1 MGPFREPRDAPLGAG
16 PRAGFPLSRTL
27 KWAQPVAG
35 GVPVGLVYHED
46 FLRYDFGEDHALRQV
61 RVRLARD
68 LISDYGLLTEAEEIR
83 PDPATEDAVRRVHAA
98 DYVSV
103 VRDLSVHPKGV
114 SYEHGLGTADNPVF
128 AGMYEAA
135 LLHVGGTLRACE
147 EVASGRRTRAMDLG
161 GGFHHA
167 MPDKASGFCIFNDL
181 AVGLRSLLDD
191 HRLARVLYVDVDAHH
206 ADGVQT
212 IFYDD
217 PRVLTIS
224 LHEDGHYLFPGTGF
238 TDEIGA
244 GAGRGYSVN
253 VPLPPYTRDV
263 SYLYAFQEIVP
274 PLARAFKPQL
284 IVSQLGAD
292 GHHLDP
298 LTHLMLTTE
307 TYEAVGKMLD
317 DLSQELCGGRWVA
330 TGGGGY
336 EVTAVPRVWTVLF
349 STLLGRELEDA
360 LPVEWLKECNR
371 VAGSVPGDKSL
382 RDHARADEE
391 AHVPRAAKRTVDE
404 LRRTVFPLHGIA

>member
-1 MGPFREPRDAPLGAG
+1 MAP
-16 PRAGFPLSRTL
+16 
-27 KWAQPVAG
+27 
-35 GVPVGLVYHED
+35 GLVYHGD
-46 FLRYDFGEDHALRQV
+46 LLGYDFGEDHALRQI
-61 RVRLARD
+61 RIRLARD
-68 LISDYGLLTEAEEIR
+68 LIAAYGLVKESDELV
-83 PDPATEDAVRRVHAA
+83 PAPAAEDAILRVHTPA
-98 DYVSV
+98 YVSV
-103 VRDLSVHPKGV
+103 VKELSAAPSRV

-128 AGMYEAA
+128 GGMYEAA
-135 LLHVGGTLRACE
+135 LLHAGATLRACD
-147 EVASGRRTRAMDLG
+147 EVASGKRDRAMTLG

-167 MPDKASGFCIFNDL
+167 MPDRASGFCLFNDL
-181 AVGLRSLLDD
+181 AVGLRFLLDE
-191 HRLARVLYVDVDAHH
+191 RKLRRILYVDVDAHH
-206 ADGVQT
+206 ADGVQA
-212 IFYDD
+212 IFSED
-217 PRVLTIS
+217 PRVLKIS

-238 TDEIGA
+238 TDEVGA

-274 PLARAFKPQL
+274 PLARAFKPDV

-307 TYEAVGKMLD
+307 TYEAVGVLLD
-317 DLSQELCGGRWVA
+317 GLSRELCGGRWIA

-349 STLLGRELEDA
+349 STMAGRELEDA
-360 LPVEWLKECNR
+360 LPVEWLKECNHL
-371 VAGSVPGDKSL
+371 VGSVPGDKSL
-382 RDHARADEE
+382 RDHVHAEEE
-391 AHVPRAAKRTVDE
+391 AHVPRAAKRTVED

>member
-1 MGPFREPRDAPLGAG
+1 MA
-16 PRAGFPLSRTL
+16 
-27 KWAQPVAG
+27 
-35 GVPVGLVYHED
+35 VGLVFHED
-46 FLRYDFGEDHALRQV
+46 YLRYDFGEDHALRQV

-68 LISDYGLLTEAEEIR
+68 LIADYGLLAEADEIH
-83 PDPATEDAVRRVHAA
+83 PDPASEGAVRRVHSPE
-98 DYVSV
+98 YVSV
-103 VRDLSVHPKGV
+103 VRDLSVHPKAV
-114 SYEHGLGTADNPVF
+114 AYEHGLGTADNPVF
-128 AGMYEAA
+128 GGMYEAT

-147 EVASGRRTRAMDLG
+147 DVAVGRRTRAMSLG

-181 AVGLRSLLDD
+181 AVGLRCLLDD
-191 HRLARVLYVDVDAHH
+191 HKLTRILYVDVDAHH
-206 ADGVQT
+206 ADGVQA

-238 TDEIGA
+238 TDEIGT

-274 PLARAFKPQL
+274 PLARAFKPEL
-284 IVSQLGAD
+284 ILSQLGAD
-292 GHHLDP
+292 GHYLDP

-307 TYEAVGKMLD
+307 TYEAVGMMLD
-317 DLSQELCGGRWVA
+317 SLSKELCGGRWVA

-349 STLLGRELEDA
+349 STMLGHELEDA
-360 LPVEWLKECNR
+360 LPVEWLKECNHA
-371 VAGSVPGDKSL
+371 AGAVPGDKSL
-382 RDHARADEE
+382 RDHAHAEEE

-404 LRRTVFPLHGIA
+404 LRKTVFPLHGIT

>member
-1 MGPFREPRDAPLGAG
+1 MA
-16 PRAGFPLSRTL
+16 
-27 KWAQPVAG
+27 
-35 GVPVGLVYHED
+35 VGLVYHED
-46 FLRYDFGEDHALRQV
+46 FLRYDFGTDHALRQI

-68 LISDYGLLTEAEEIR
+68 LIAAYGLFKEAEEIV
-83 PDPATEDAVRRVHAA
+83 PAPASEDEVRRVHAP

-103 VRDLSVHPKGV
+103 VRDLSIHPQGV

-128 AGMYEAA
+128 GGMYEAA

-147 EVASGRRTRAMDLG
+147 EVASGKRTRAMSLG

-167 MPDKASGFCIFNDL
+167 MVDRASGFCIFNDL
-181 AVGLRSLLDD
+181 AVGLRSLVDD
-191 HRLARVLYVDVDAHH
+191 HKLKRILYVDVDAHH
-206 ADGVQT
+206 ADGVQA

-217 PRVLTIS
+217 PRILKIS

-238 TDEIGA
+238 MDEMGT

-263 SYLYAFQEIVP
+263 SYLYAFQEVVP
-274 PLARAFKPQL
+274 PLARAFKPDL

-292 GHHLDP
+292 GHSLDP

-307 TYEAVGKMLD
+307 TYEAVGMMLD
-317 DLSQELCGGRWVA
+317 GLSRELCGGRWVA

-349 STLLGRELEDA
+349 STMVGRELEDA
-360 LPVEWLKECNR
+360 LPVDWLKECNHL
-371 VAGSVPGDKSL
+371 VGSVPGDKSL
-382 RDHARADEE
+382 RDHTRAEEE
-391 AHVPRAAKRTVDE
+391 AHVPRAAKRTVEE
-404 LRRTVFPLHGIA
+404 LRRTVFRLHGIA